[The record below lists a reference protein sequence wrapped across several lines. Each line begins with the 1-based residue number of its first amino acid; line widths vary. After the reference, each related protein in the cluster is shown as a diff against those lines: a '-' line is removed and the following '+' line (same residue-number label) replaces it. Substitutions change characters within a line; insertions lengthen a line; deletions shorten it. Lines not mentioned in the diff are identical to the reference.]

1 LIIAIRKVV
10 KSVTFYIGNGVA
22 MEAILELLILIGIG
36 SIIGWITNY
45 IAIKLVFRPYKEI
58 NILGFKLQGL
68 IPKRRGEIAKN
79 VAMTIDKEL
88 ISIKDITKAINSMEL
103 EQEIDKIVESIVE
116 DKLKHAIVEKFPMA
130 SMFLSESLM
139 GKIKSYVKEAI
150 EENKEEFIEIVI
162 KKIESEIDI
171 KDIIIEKAEEFP
183 LEKHEKIVMEIAKTE
198 LRHIEVIGGILGGL
212 IGLVQFV
219 LTRFI

>member
-1 LIIAIRKVV
+1 MK
-10 KSVTFYIGNGVA
+10 
-22 MEAILELLILIGIG
+22 AILELLILIGVG
-36 SIIGWITNY
+36 SIIGWVTNY

-88 ISIKDITKAINSMEL
+88 ISIQDITKAINSMEL

-116 DKLKHAIVEKFPMA
+116 DKLKSAIIEKFPMA
-130 SMFLSESLM
+130 SMFLSDSLM
-139 GKIKSYVKEAI
+139 EKIKAYVKEAI

-183 LEKHEKIVMEIAKTE
+183 LEKYERIVVEIAKTE
-198 LRHIEVIGGILGGL
+198 LRHIEVIGGILGGV
-212 IGLVQFV
+212 IGLFQFL